1 MPEKAN
7 ISRTLILPLMSIIL
21 LVSVYMTAN
30 VLLPLK
36 ADGKG
41 NGKDDYVSDNQH
53 LSDDAGSGEAVEMNI
68 NFSEKCIVIDS
79 GHGGAD
85 PGKVG
90 VSGTKEKEINL
101 AIAKKLQER
110 LEDAQINVIMTRDT
124 DDDLSVES
132 DKSKKKADLDR
143 RCDIINSS
151 GADMVISIH
160 QNSYPEEYVHGAQVF
175 YYTGSMGSETLASG
189 IQDQLVRGL
198 DPENHRK
205 VKANDSYYLLKKTK
219 GTIVIVECG
228 FLSNQAEAEKLCDEE
243 YQDRI
248 AWLIHKGI
256 LRYLKQYLSILSYL

>member
-1 MPEKAN
+1 MPEKAD
-7 ISRTLILPLMSIIL
+7 ISRTLLLPFMSIIL
-21 LVSVYMTAN
+21 LVAVYMTAN

-36 ADGKG
+36 ASGKG
-41 NGKDDYVSDNQH
+41 SKESEDVQERQH
-53 LSDDAGSGEAVEMNI
+53 LSDDAGDGEVVEMNI

-90 VSGTKEKEINL
+90 VAGTNEKEINL

-132 DKSKKKADLDR
+132 DKSKKKADLER

-160 QNSYPEEYVHGAQVF
+160 QNSYVTPKAEGAQVF
-175 YYTGSMGSETLASG
+175 YYKQSAEGKKLAG
-189 IQDQLVRGL
+189 IIQRHIVNEADTTNKRV
-198 DPENHRK
+198 E
-205 VKANDSYYLLKKTK
+205 KADSTYYLLLHTNVPA
-219 GTIVIVECG
+219 VIVECG
-228 FLSNQAEAEKLCDEE
+228 FLSNPEEEKKLLEDE
-243 YQDRI
+243 YQNRL
-248 AWLIHKGI
+248 AWGI
-256 LRYLKQYLSILSYL
+256 YNGIVDYFYQ

>member
-85 PGKVG
+85 PGKVPER
-90 VSGTKEKEINL
+90 KR
-101 AIAKKLQER
+101 KKLIWQLQKNCRNDLKMLR
-110 LEDAQINVIMTRDT
+110 LM
-124 DDDLSVES
+124 
-132 DKSKKKADLDR
+132 
-143 RCDIINSS
+143 
-151 GADMVISIH
+151 
-160 QNSYPEEYVHGAQVF
+160 
-175 YYTGSMGSETLASG
+175 
-189 IQDQLVRGL
+189 
-198 DPENHRK
+198 
-205 VKANDSYYLLKKTK
+205 LL
-219 GTIVIVECG
+219 
-228 FLSNQAEAEKLCDEE
+228 
-243 YQDRI
+243 
-248 AWLIHKGI
+248 
-256 LRYLKQYLSILSYL
+256 

>member
-1 MPEKAN
+1 MPEKAD
-7 ISRTLILPLMSIIL
+7 ISRTLLLPFMSIIL
-21 LVSVYMTAN
+21 LVAVYMTAN

-36 ADGKG
+36 ASGKG
-41 NGKDDYVSDNQH
+41 SKESEDVQERQH
-53 LSDDAGSGEAVEMNI
+53 LSDDACDGEVVEMNI

-90 VSGTKEKEINL
+90 VAGTNEKEINL

-132 DKSKKKADLDR
+132 DKSKKKADLER

-160 QNSYPEEYVHGAQVF
+160 QNSYVTPKAEGAQVF
-175 YYTGSMGSETLASG
+175 YYKKSEESKRIAQIMQG
-189 IQDQLVRGL
+189 ILGEKLGTTRQIKSDV
-198 DPENHRK
+198 N
-205 VKANDSYYLLKKTK
+205 YYILLHSKLP
-219 GTIVIVECG
+219 TIISECG
-228 FLSNQAEAEKLCDEE
+228 FLSNPEEEQRLCTEE
-243 YQDRI
+243 YQEKVAD
-248 AWLIHKGI
+248 ALYCGI
-256 LRYLKQYLSILSYL
+256 IEYLMMNMK